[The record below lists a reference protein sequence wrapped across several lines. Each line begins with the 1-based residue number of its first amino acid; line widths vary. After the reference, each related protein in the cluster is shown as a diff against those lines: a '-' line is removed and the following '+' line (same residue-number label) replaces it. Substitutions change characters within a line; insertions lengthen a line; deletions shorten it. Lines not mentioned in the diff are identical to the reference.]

1 MVTTSSSSLLSAD
14 DDYDDY
20 DKNLAPRK
28 FVLVLSLKMF
38 SNKNV
43 GSPPSLKKK
52 KNSVVDVRSYD

>member
-1 MVTTSSSSLLSAD
+1 LLSAD

-20 DKNLAPRK
+20 DENLAPRK

>member
-1 MVTTSSSSLLSAD
+1 LLSAYD

-20 DKNLAPRK
+20 DDEI
-28 FVLVLSLKMF
+28 LSLKMF

-52 KNSVVDVRSYD
+52 KNSVVVARSYD